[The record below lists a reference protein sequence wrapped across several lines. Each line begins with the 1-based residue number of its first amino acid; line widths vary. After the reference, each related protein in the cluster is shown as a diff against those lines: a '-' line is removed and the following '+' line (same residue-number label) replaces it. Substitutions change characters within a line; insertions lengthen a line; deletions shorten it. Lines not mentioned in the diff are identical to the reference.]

1 MRAANS
7 ALEAVF
13 ARKPILT
20 REGGSIPIVGL
31 FEEHLGLDTVLMGFG
46 LPDDRIHSP
55 NERFFIPNFYLGTV
69 TVIRFFDLY
78 AKAHQSEVRTI

>member
-1 MRAANS
+1 MKAASS

-13 ARKPILT
+13 TRKPILS

-31 FEEHLGLDTVLMGFG
+31 FEEHLCLNTVLMGFG

-55 NERFFIPNFYLGTV
+55 NERFFIPNFYLGTE

-78 AKAHQSEVRTI
+78 AKAHQNEVRIT